1 MIMKRF
7 FRIALLSVIGLFLT
21 FGIYAQTIT
30 GERRVY
36 YLDATYSMITP
47 SKLWDPVRKDLAK
60 AINAIED
67 ETTEIYVIAFGGNG
81 GTELKVWNDVA
92 TEQGKANVI
101 SSFQGFTP
109 KTNTMTYL
117 DKPLKDFYSNRVAPG
132 KVTYCFLMTDGQDE
146 NKDPNLFP
154 SFLKQWG
161 DKYGNANVY
170 GFYVMLNKAAKNSNV
185 ESIIDSQE
193 HLWKVETA
201 DVNIN
206 LIRLDNKAVFNV
218 RTDDEIVIPIS
229 GKCGGMNFSASFPSE
244 SGLNVRSCK
253 VKDGKLIVKVDVSGN
268 KSSMPESATH
278 KLSVQASGGG
288 KFDFLVSDKV
298 SVKCNN
304 KKELVLVSPTS
315 HQKFGKV
322 SHYDKF
328 LFVPGSIK
336 PVNQT
341 FNFEFNED
349 AKNAKNAFA
358 EFAFV
363 NNKGQLVSPKEMI
376 VMVNGQRLD
385 NNHFRI
391 SPDVEDVNVEIS
403 FPSDA
408 KRGKHQGY
416 LRLMNHNL
424 HRLNSNECAGQTA
437 DAFQWTVYNSKGM
450 NPLAKVLMWLGI
462 LVGSALLLWFL
473 VIKPIKY
480 PRFPK
485 FRKFVLVKKNNAVAA
500 QFNVNFKGA
509 RQVVF
514 ADKKVRQSALNKIFT
529 GRIDTVVNAVF
540 DEPITFLPRKKKK
553 AMAKGKGYL
562 FNPNPIPQSGV
573 ATISAP
579 AQRMI
584 INLQ

>member
-1 MIMKRF
+1 MKRF

-363 NNKGQLVSPKEMI
+363 NNKG
-376 VMVNGQRLD
+376 
-385 NNHFRI
+385 
-391 SPDVEDVNVEIS
+391 
-403 FPSDA
+403 
-408 KRGKHQGY
+408 
-416 LRLMNHNL
+416 
-424 HRLNSNECAGQTA
+424 
-437 DAFQWTVYNSKGM
+437 
-450 NPLAKVLMWLGI
+450 
-462 LVGSALLLWFL
+462 
-473 VIKPIKY
+473 
-480 PRFPK
+480 
-485 FRKFVLVKKNNAVAA
+485 
-500 QFNVNFKGA
+500 
-509 RQVVF
+509 
-514 ADKKVRQSALNKIFT
+514 
-529 GRIDTVVNAVF
+529 
-540 DEPITFLPRKKKK
+540 
-553 AMAKGKGYL
+553 
-562 FNPNPIPQSGV
+562 
-573 ATISAP
+573 
-579 AQRMI
+579 
-584 INLQ
+584 